1 MLQKTGG
8 SLVIFKESLA
18 KLYPVVIQKAK
29 HVRNELCRFPNSVQS
44 LTGFFSLFTLKC
56 EKREIKGKK

>member
-1 MLQKTGG
+1 MKTQKEMKNMLQKTGG
-8 SLVIFKESLA
+8 SLVITKESLA

-44 LTGFFSLFTLKC
+44 LDWFLLTVYTKM
-56 EKREIKGKK
+56 

>member
-8 SLVIFKESLA
+8 NLVITKESLA

-29 HVRNELCRFPNSVQS
+29 HVNELCRFPNSVKVW
-44 LTGFFSLFTLKC
+44 TGFFSLFTQNV
-56 EKREIKGKK
+56 KREIKGKK